1 MKRIGLLISRYLL
14 SAILP
19 YFIASWA
26 LLSVILFVVQASR
39 YADIFF
45 SIHIPANLVWQLS
58 VALIPNVIAFTCPM
72 AILLGT
78 IIGLTKMQGDSEL
91 VAIRASG
98 VGNLQIALPIMV
110 LGVLLS
116 GFAFFVNLKGVP
128 FAAGLVRD
136 VALQTAIKKLES
148 PIEPG
153 IFNTE
158 VAGYT
163 IFVRG
168 GDVGT
173 GRWKNIFIYSED
185 KANNSLRLITSRD
198 GRVDTTEQISE
209 LVLESASVTTL
220 PLTPGAGNYVS
231 ENIGEIRLAIRTSRS
246 ELIDKLSRSELA
258 PEELGLQ
265 QLSEYAAGKDGK
277 ERVEA
282 QILQN
287 RRIVLSISPF
297 IFCLLGTVIVLRLN
311 RSGRNFGIALALT
324 VLIGYYLLAFLGEQL
339 ARTGAIGVNTA
350 SLIPIGGS
358 ITGIIWFAM
367 SRRLKSWSG
376 VGDWISSIFRRLW
389 ESRPKLPSSNLFV
402 DLTTGLRDF
411 DIIRDL
417 FKNFVLTL
425 LFLISIF
432 VIFTAFELWKFAGTI
447 DGGVWLL
454 AKYLIYLTP
463 FMYLQ
468 IAPSAAMIATLATF
482 AIKSRQN
489 EIVTWISAGQSVYR
503 LLIPGFLIML
513 LLGGMNSVLQERLLP
528 QANQMQD
535 ATRALLRNK
544 GVSPTAPGKYWV
556 ATDHSIYS
564 FHLTE
569 EISASDNESGSRA
582 DGAAGNSSV
591 AANAVSAHPAS
602 DNAKRVGCPGCVRD
616 LTIYALGDKG
626 QRLQTVYRSSGGS
639 WASGKVNLTGNIERS
654 DLEEGKVTNSV
665 VTQTSIDEKDNPFT
679 EVRRKP
685 THLDSK
691 SLANQVATA
700 DAEIEQRSLAVALEK
715 KQITLFLPLVMA
727 LFTAPFALSLSRKGK
742 AATVGYAVALW
753 LLFTGTGSVFEQ
765 LGLNASISPVLA
777 VWSPPAIFAL
787 IGLYLLSRVRT

>member
-19 YFIASWA
+19 YFVASWA
-26 LLSVILFVVQASR
+26 LLSVILFVQQASR
-39 YADIFF
+39 FADIFF
-45 SIHIPANLVWQLS
+45 NIHIPANLVWQLS

-72 AILLGT
+72 AILVGT

-98 VGNLQIALPIMV
+98 VGNLQIALPIML

-153 IFNTE
+153 IFNNE

-163 IFVRG
+163 IFVRDG
-168 GDVGT
+168 NIAT
-173 GRWKNIFIYSED
+173 GRWKDIFIYSED
-185 KANNSLRLITSRD
+185 KGNNSLRLITSSD
-198 GRVDTTEQISE
+198 GRIDTTDQNSE
-209 LVLESASVTTL
+209 LVLENASVTTL
-220 PLTPGAGNYVS
+220 PLTPGAGKYVS
-231 ENIGEIRLAIRTSRS
+231 ENIGEIRFAIRTSRG
-246 ELIDKLSRSELA
+246 ELIDKLSRSELT

-265 QLSEYAAGKDGK
+265 QLSEYAASKDGK

-287 RRIVLSISPF
+287 RRIVLSISPL

-324 VLIGYYLLAFLGEQL
+324 VLVGYYLLAFLGEQL
-339 ARTGAIGVNTA
+339 ARTGTISVNTA

-358 ITGIIWFAM
+358 LITIIFFAM
-367 SRRLKSWSG
+367 SRRLNSWSG
-376 VGDWISSIFRRLW
+376 LGDQISTALARIW
-389 ESRPKLPSSNLFV
+389 DARPKLPASNLFV
-402 DLTTGLRDF
+402 SLTTGLRDF
-411 DIIRDL
+411 DILRDL
-417 FKNFVLTL
+417 LKNFLLTL
-425 LFLISIF
+425 IFLISIF

-454 AKYLIYLTP
+454 VKYLVYLTP

-468 IAPSAAMIATLATF
+468 IASSAAMIATLATF

-503 LLIPGFLIML
+503 LLVPCFLAML
-513 LLGGMNSVLQERLLP
+513 LLGGMNWVIQERVLP
-528 QANQMQD
+528 EANQKQD
-535 ATRALLRNK
+535 ATRTLLRNK
-544 GVSPTAPGKYWV
+544 GVAPAGAGKHWV
-556 ATDHSIYS
+556 ATDLNIYS
-564 FHLTE
+564 FYIDEPRL
-569 EISASDNESGSRA
+569 ASDNE
-582 DGAAGNSSV
+582 
-591 AANAVSAHPAS
+591 
-602 DNAKRVGCPGCVRD
+602 KRVGCPGCVRE

-626 QRLQTVYRSSGGS
+626 RRLQTVYRANSGS
-639 WASGKVNLTGNIERS
+639 WASGRVNLNGDIERS
-654 DLEEGKVTNSV
+654 DLKDGKVTNSII
-665 VTQTSIDEKDNPFT
+665 TQASIEEKDNPFT

-715 KQITLFLPLVMA
+715 KRITLFLPLVMA

-742 AATVGYAVALW
+742 AATVGFAVALW
-753 LLFTGTGSVFEQ
+753 LLFTGTSSVFEQ
-765 LGLNASISPVLA
+765 LGLNASISPLLA

-787 IGLYLLSRVRT
+787 IGLFLLSRVKT

>member
-1 MKRIGLLISRYLL
+1 MKRIGMLISRYLL

-19 YFIASWA
+19 YFVASWL
-26 LLSVILFVVQASR
+26 LLSVILFVQQASR

-72 AILLGT
+72 AILVGT

-98 VGNLQIALPIMV
+98 VGNLQIALPIML

-128 FAAGLVRD
+128 FAASLVRN

-168 GDVGT
+168 GDVTT

-185 KANNSLRLITSRD
+185 KQNNALRLITSSD
-198 GRVDTTEQISE
+198 GRVDTTGQVSE

-220 PLTPGAGNYVS
+220 PLTPGTGNYVS
-231 ENIGEIRLAIRTSRS
+231 ENLGEIRLAIRTTRG
-246 ELIDKLSRSELA
+246 ELIDKLSRSELT

-265 QLSEYAAGKDGK
+265 QLSEYAANKDGK
-277 ERVEA
+277 ERIEA

-297 IFCLLGTVIVLRLN
+297 IFCILGTVIVLRLN
-311 RSGRNFGIALALT
+311 RGGRNFGIILALG
-324 VLIGYYLLAFLGEQL
+324 VLVGYYLLAFLGEQL
-339 ARTGAIGVNTA
+339 ARTGTIGVNVA
-350 SLIPIGGS
+350 SLIPITGS
-358 ITGIIWFAM
+358 VLAIIWFSL
-367 SRRLKSWSG
+367 SRRLRSWSG
-376 VGDWISSIFRRLW
+376 LGDGIASAAKKIW
-389 ESRPKLPSSNLFV
+389 ESRPRFPSKNIFV

-411 DIIRDL
+411 DLLRDL
-417 FKNFVLTL
+417 TKNFILTL
-425 LFLISIF
+425 IFLISIF

-454 AKYLIYLTP
+454 VKYLLYLTP

-468 IAPSAAMIATLATF
+468 VSASAAMIATLATF

-489 EIVTWISAGQSVYR
+489 EIVTWISAGQSIYR
-503 LLIPGFLIML
+503 LLIPCFLAML
-513 LLGGMNSVLQERLLP
+513 LLGGVNWMIQERVLP
-528 QANQMQD
+528 ETNQKQD
-535 ATRALLRNK
+535 TVRTLLRNK
-544 GVSPTAPGKYWV
+544 GVAPSGAGKHWV
-556 ATDHSIYS
+556 ATDTKIYS
-564 FHLTE
+564 FYLADDRNASDNERPYADGTVNGTSAVSE
-569 EISASDNESGSRA
+569 NNLPPSSASDNER
-582 DGAAGNSSV
+582 
-591 AANAVSAHPAS
+591 
-602 DNAKRVGCPGCVRD
+602 RVGCTGCVRD
-616 LTIYALGDKG
+616 LTIYALDDKG
-626 QRLQTVYRSSGGS
+626 QRLQTVYR
-639 WASGKVNLTGNIERS
+639 ASYAAWVAGRINLGGNIEKS
-654 DLEEGKVTNSV
+654 DLAEGNVTSSI
-665 VTQTSIDEKDNPFT
+665 VTQASIEEKDNPFT

-691 SLANQVATA
+691 SLANQIAVA
-700 DAEIEQRSLAVALEK
+700 DAELEQRGLAVALEK
-715 KQITLFLPLVMA
+715 KRITLFLPLVMA

-742 AATVGYAVALW
+742 AATVGFAVALW
-753 LLFTGTGSVFEQ
+753 LLFTGTSSVFEQ
-765 LGLNASISPVLA
+765 LGLNAFISPLLA
-777 VWSPPAIFAL
+777 VWSPPVIFAL
-787 IGLYLLSRVRT
+787 IGLFLLSRVKT

>member
-26 LLSVILFVVQASR
+26 LLSVILFAVQASR

-45 SIHIPANLVWQLS
+45 SIHLPANLVWQLS
-58 VALIPNVIAFTCPM
+58 AALIPNVIAFTCPM
-72 AILLGT
+72 AILVGT

-116 GFAFFVNLKGVP
+116 GFAFFVNLEGVP
-128 FAAGLVRD
+128 FAAGLVRN

-168 GDVGT
+168 GDIGT

-185 KANNSLRLITSRD
+185 KANNSLRLITSSD
-198 GRVDTTEQISE
+198 GRVDTTEQASE
-209 LVLESASVTTL
+209 LVLENASVTTL
-220 PLTPGAGNYVS
+220 PIDPGVGKYVT
-231 ENIGEIRLAIRTSRS
+231 ENIGEIRFAIRTSRG
-246 ELIDKLSRSELA
+246 ELIARLSRSELT

-265 QLSEYAAGKDGK
+265 QLSEYAASKDGK
-277 ERVEA
+277 ERIEA

-287 RRIVLSISPF
+287 RRIVLSISPL

-311 RSGRNFGIALALT
+311 RSGRNFGIALALA
-324 VLIGYYLLAFLGEQL
+324 VLVGYYLLAFLGEQL
-339 ARTGAIGVNTA
+339 ARTGTISVTAA

-358 ITGIIWFAM
+358 VIAIIWFAM
-367 SRRLKSWSG
+367 SRRLRSWSG
-376 VGDWISSIFRRLW
+376 IGDRISSIFARLW
-389 ESRPKLPSSNLFV
+389 EARPKLPSSNLFV

-411 DIIRDL
+411 DLLRDL
-417 FKNFVLTL
+417 FKNFALTL
-425 LFLISIF
+425 FFLISIF

-454 AKYLIYLTP
+454 VNYLIYLTP

-482 AIKSRQN
+482 TIKSRQN

-503 LLIPGFLIML
+503 LLLPCFLVML
-513 LLGGMNSVLQERLLP
+513 LLGGMNWVIQERILP
-528 QANQMQD
+528 NANQVQD
-535 ATRALLRNK
+535 ATRTLLRNN
-544 GVSPTAPGKYWV
+544 GVAPSAAGKYWV
-556 ATDHSIYS
+556 ATDNNIYS
-564 FHLTE
+564 FYLADE
-569 EISASDNESGSRA
+569 KSASDNEK
-582 DGAAGNSSV
+582 
-591 AANAVSAHPAS
+591 P
-602 DNAKRVGCPGCVRD
+602 VGCVGCVRD
-616 LTIYALGDKG
+616 VTIYSLGDKG
-626 QRLQTVYRSSGGS
+626 QRLQTVYRSNSGS
-639 WASGKVNLTGNIERS
+639 WVSGRVNLTGNIERS

-665 VTQTSIDEKDNPFT
+665 VTQASIEEKDNPFT

-685 THLDSK
+685 THLDSED
-691 SLANQVATA
+691 LANQVATA
-700 DAEIEQRSLAVALEK
+700 EAEVEQRSLAVALEK

-753 LLFTGTGSVFEQ
+753 LLFTGTSSVFEQ
-765 LGLNASISPVLA
+765 LGLNASISPLLA

-787 IGLYLLSRVRT
+787 IGLFLLSRVKT

>member
-26 LLSVILFVVQASR
+26 LLSVILFAVQASR

-45 SIHIPANLVWQLS
+45 SIHLPANLVWQLS
-58 VALIPNVIAFTCPM
+58 AALIPNVIAFTCPM
-72 AILLGT
+72 AILVGT

-128 FAAGLVRD
+128 FAAGLVRN

-168 GDVGT
+168 GDIGT

-185 KANNSLRLITSRD
+185 KANNSLRLITSSD
-198 GRVDTTEQISE
+198 GRVDTTEQASE
-209 LVLESASVTTL
+209 LVLENASVTTL
-220 PLTPGAGNYVS
+220 PIEPGVGKYVT
-231 ENIGEIRLAIRTSRS
+231 ENIGEIRFAIRTSRG
-246 ELIDKLSRSELA
+246 ELIDRLSRSELT

-265 QLSEYAAGKDGK
+265 QLSEYAASKDGK
-277 ERVEA
+277 ERIEA

-287 RRIVLSISPF
+287 RRIVLSISPL

-324 VLIGYYLLAFLGEQL
+324 VLVGYYLLAFLGEQL
-339 ARTGAIGVNTA
+339 ARTGTISVTAA

-358 ITGIIWFAM
+358 IIGIIWFAM
-367 SRRLKSWSG
+367 SRRLRSWSG
-376 VGDWISSIFRRLW
+376 IGDRISSISSRVW
-389 ESRPKLPSSNLFV
+389 EARPKLPSSNLFV

-411 DIIRDL
+411 DLLRDL
-417 FKNFVLTL
+417 FKNFALTL
-425 LFLISIF
+425 FFLISIF

-454 AKYLIYLTP
+454 VKYLIYLTP

-482 AIKSRQN
+482 TIKSRQN

-503 LLIPGFLIML
+503 LLLPCFLVML
-513 LLGGMNSVLQERLLP
+513 L
-528 QANQMQD
+528 
-535 ATRALLRNK
+535 
-544 GVSPTAPGKYWV
+544 
-556 ATDHSIYS
+556 
-564 FHLTE
+564 
-569 EISASDNESGSRA
+569 
-582 DGAAGNSSV
+582 
-591 AANAVSAHPAS
+591 
-602 DNAKRVGCPGCVRD
+602 
-616 LTIYALGDKG
+616 
-626 QRLQTVYRSSGGS
+626 
-639 WASGKVNLTGNIERS
+639 
-654 DLEEGKVTNSV
+654 
-665 VTQTSIDEKDNPFT
+665 
-679 EVRRKP
+679 
-685 THLDSK
+685 
-691 SLANQVATA
+691 
-700 DAEIEQRSLAVALEK
+700 
-715 KQITLFLPLVMA
+715 
-727 LFTAPFALSLSRKGK
+727 
-742 AATVGYAVALW
+742 
-753 LLFTGTGSVFEQ
+753 
-765 LGLNASISPVLA
+765 
-777 VWSPPAIFAL
+777 
-787 IGLYLLSRVRT
+787 

>member
-26 LLSVILFVVQASR
+26 LLSVILFAVQASR

-45 SIHIPANLVWQLS
+45 SIHLPANLVWQLS
-58 VALIPNVIAFTCPM
+58 AALIPNVIAFTCPM
-72 AILLGT
+72 AILVGT

-128 FAAGLVRD
+128 FAAGLVRN

-168 GDVGT
+168 GDIGT

-185 KANNSLRLITSRD
+185 RANNSLRLITSSD
-198 GRVDTTEQISE
+198 GRVDTTEQASE
-209 LVLESASVTTL
+209 LVLENASVTTL
-220 PLTPGAGNYVS
+220 PIDPGVGKYVT
-231 ENIGEIRLAIRTSRS
+231 ENIGEIRFAIRTSRG
-246 ELIDKLSRSELA
+246 ELIDRLSRSELT

-265 QLSEYAAGKDGK
+265 QLSEYAASKDGK
-277 ERVEA
+277 ERIEA

-287 RRIVLSISPF
+287 RRIVLSISPL

-311 RSGRNFGIALALT
+311 RSGRNFGIALALA
-324 VLIGYYLLAFLGEQL
+324 VLVGYYLLAFLGEQL
-339 ARTGAIGVNTA
+339 ARTGTISVTAA

-358 ITGIIWFAM
+358 VIAIIWFAM
-367 SRRLKSWSG
+367 SRRLRSWSG
-376 VGDWISSIFRRLW
+376 IGDRISSIFARLW
-389 ESRPKLPSSNLFV
+389 EARPKLPSSNLFV

-411 DIIRDL
+411 DLLRDL
-417 FKNFVLTL
+417 FKNFALTL
-425 LFLISIF
+425 FFLISIF

-454 AKYLIYLTP
+454 VKYLIYLTP

-482 AIKSRQN
+482 TIKSRQN

-503 LLIPGFLIML
+503 LLLPCFLVML
-513 LLGGMNSVLQERLLP
+513 LLGGMNWVIQERILP
-528 QANQMQD
+528 NANQVQD
-535 ATRALLRNK
+535 ATRTLLRNK
-544 GVSPTAPGKYWV
+544 GVAPSAAGKYWV
-556 ATDHSIYS
+556 ATDNNIYS
-564 FHLTE
+564 FYLADEKPASDNAIGSTGE
-569 EISASDNESGSRA
+569 ASSATSPGAANAITPISASDNER
-582 DGAAGNSSV
+582 
-591 AANAVSAHPAS
+591 P
-602 DNAKRVGCPGCVRD
+602 VGCVGCVRD
-616 LTIYALGDKG
+616 VTIYSLGDKG
-626 QRLQTVYRSSGGS
+626 QRLQTVYRSNSGS
-639 WASGKVNLTGNIERS
+639 WVSGRVNLTGNIERS
-654 DLEEGKVTNSV
+654 DLEEGKVTNSL
-665 VTQTSIDEKDNPFT
+665 VTQASIEEKDNPFT

-691 SLANQVATA
+691 DLANQVATA
-700 DAEIEQRSLAVALEK
+700 EAEVEQRSLAVALEK

-727 LFTAPFALSLSRKGK
+727 LFTAPFALFLSRKGK

-753 LLFTGTGSVFEQ
+753 LLFTGTSSVFEQ
-765 LGLNASISPVLA
+765 LGLNASISPLLA
-777 VWSPPAIFAL
+777 VWAPPAIFAL
-787 IGLYLLSRVRT
+787 IGLFLLSRVKT